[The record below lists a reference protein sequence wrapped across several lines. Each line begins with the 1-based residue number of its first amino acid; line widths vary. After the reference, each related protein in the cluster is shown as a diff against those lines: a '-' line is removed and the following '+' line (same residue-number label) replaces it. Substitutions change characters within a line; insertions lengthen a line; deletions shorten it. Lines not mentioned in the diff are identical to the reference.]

1 MQDVIIIL
9 TILEFSMIYYDIVAR
24 IMKLFRV
31 YVAYHNNYD
40 SFQHF
45 TFIFSQKIKNKNSF
59 HYFEDYLMT
68 EN

>member
-1 MQDVIIIL
+1 
-9 TILEFSMIYYDIVAR
+9 MIYFNIIAWL
-24 IMKLFRV
+24 MKLFRV

-40 SFQHF
+40 DFQHF
-45 TFIFSQKIKNKNSF
+45 TFIFSQINKIKNSF